1 AATVID
7 HPLQGYMLVTFCVL
21 KEYLDESYRENSLRE
36 IREHIIE
43 EIGELNLPDKIRFT
57 KYLPKTP
64 DNHIN
69 RELLKEIAL
78 QMEGI

>member
-1 AATVID
+1 
-7 HPLQGYMLVTFCVL
+7 MLVTYCVL
-21 KEYLDESYRENSLRE
+21 QDYRDESYREKTLHE

-64 DNHIN
+64 DNRIN
-69 RELLKEIAL
+69 RDLLKEIAL